1 MASAKTALGKESD
14 LPVCLIVKREELQK
28 CREVPGMIHFNN
40 LRPPPK
46 KGKKEKK
53 PHPNKPQ
60 RKRKLISQKKGEKVE
75 CVNYTDVKMVNT
87 VTDSLSV

>member
-28 CREVPGMIHFNN
+28 CREVPGMIRFNN

-53 PHPNKPQ
+53 KPKQ
-60 RKRKLISQKKGEKVE
+60 TTKKKKANITEKGG
-75 CVNYTDVKMVNT
+75 K
-87 VTDSLSV
+87 S